1 MYHHLKSFKIHN
13 TLAKHLISSPQF
25 IQFTS
30 KKSLCDSSF
39 LIIRR
44 NRIIVYTLLL
54 TLLWGSF
61 IHSSQNPQNSIL
73 RMKMLKMS
81 NGLSSRF
88 SAMPSVPALSSRNS
102 FCSLKM
108 RVGRIPAHI
117 YFRSLNITLFWTPSL
132 LLLLEFLT
140 SHHHIPHSHLD
151 SWGNKGLITGTTVTT
166 IPQSHHEDHWQI
178 KAPLPRPFAY
188 DLIEKI
194 S

>member
-1 MYHHLKSFKIHN
+1 MVTWSQGFKEMHKEVWLSRGSRQVCLHSPSTAVRCWSVTTGFCEDTDGFLAFTSDTVLQERTKADSMMYHHLKSFKIHN

-88 SAMPSVPALSSRNS
+88 SAMPSVT
-102 FCSLKM
+102 SLKFQEL
-108 RVGRIPAHI
+108 V
-117 YFRSLNITLFWTPSL
+117 LFFKNEGGEDSSTYL
-132 LLLLEFLT
+132 LQK
-140 SHHHIPHSHLD
+140 P
-151 SWGNKGLITGTTVTT
+151 
-166 IPQSHHEDHWQI
+166 
-178 KAPLPRPFAY
+178 
-188 DLIEKI
+188 
-194 S
+194 